1 MSRGDAVHKGRRQRL
16 NATAQVRMRDR
27 AGMPEL
33 RDDASTCGM
42 HRLRDATPAA
52 HQLRDPEPRRISPT
66 EGRRADRCGF
76 RDNQA
81 GRSALRVVL
90 GLKFGRY
97 MVSRACPHAGQRRH
111 HNAVGQIEIAH
122 AYRRE
127 MSVNSLTRFMKSIIS
142 IPDDSSISK
151 LCIALPG
158 TS

>member
-1 MSRGDAVHKGRRQRL
+1 MRPPAACTASVTRRQPRTSSGIQSPGVSAQPKAVGL
-16 NATAQVRMRDR
+16 IAVASATIRPA
-27 AGMPEL
+27 
-33 RDDASTCGM
+33 DA
-42 HRLRDATPAA
+42 
-52 HQLRDPEPRRISPT
+52 
-66 EGRRADRCGF
+66 RC
-76 RDNQA
+76 A
-81 GRSALRVVL
+81 VL

-97 MVSRACPHAGQRRH
+97 MVNRACPHAGQRRH